1 MAANIGFLFTN
12 VSSPLHFN
20 FSGDTIPDVL
30 KCGPQFLLNNP
41 RAPEAVPQT
50 QNDPNMKTRRVG
62 FRKLVKVEE
71 EDALEILV
79 DLFDWLDGLELQP
92 TTGIIPPYAKP
103 HSAVANTHACT
114 DQAVAKEAKYPAV
127 SDSTCLHLLESY
139 PHCQSIKRRI

>member
-1 MAANIGFLFTN
+1 MAENIAFLFTN

-41 RAPEAVPQT
+41 IALQKRYIRLK
-50 QNDPNMKTRRVG
+50 NDPNMKSRRAG
-62 FRKLVKVEE
+62 FRKLVNVEE
-71 EDALEILV
+71 ENALEILV
-79 DLFDWLDGLELQP
+79 DLFDWLDGLEPQP
-92 TTGIIPPYAKP
+92 MTGIIPPYAKP

-139 PHCQSIKRRI
+139 PHWE